1 MTEEKRPAHR
11 PLKGGTP
18 RDTPLR
24 MKIEAWVKSTIVGDA
39 QDGESQA
46 DVITRWAG
54 HFRDTKE
61 NA

>member
-1 MTEEKRPAHR
+1 MDKRPAHR

-24 MKIEAWVKSTIVGDA
+24 MKIERWVKDTVVDDA

-46 DVITRWAG
+46 DVITRWAASV
-54 HFRDTKE
+54 RDAKAGE
-61 NA
+61 